1 MEVGDAE
8 VEEHSQRM
16 GSRNSWNLLCREEK
30 MSVQAWPN
38 ILSNKCLL
46 AQMIF
51 TERGQGV
58 FEQVY
63 PDQRGG
69 NLLQSNAHKPLGRLR
84 EDSSVNTAGFGRRY
98 VSTDTTPCTV
108 TVCTNLAS
116 HLAPKCKVLCLP
128 ALLQCAVLPSH
139 VPEGVNCTLAFL

>member
-1 MEVGDAE
+1 MEVQDAE

-51 TERGQGV
+51 TERG
-58 FEQVY
+58 
-63 PDQRGG
+63 
-69 NLLQSNAHKPLGRLR
+69 
-84 EDSSVNTAGFGRRY
+84 
-98 VSTDTTPCTV
+98 
-108 TVCTNLAS
+108 
-116 HLAPKCKVLCLP
+116 
-128 ALLQCAVLPSH
+128 
-139 VPEGVNCTLAFL
+139 